1 MHRLDKTNKV
11 GRLLSLVNRERPN
24 KNFSFFFPV
33 EGLEQL
39 AKLRGI
45 TTGMQATA
53 KVYEEEYE
61 FRTFSVADIG
71 RVRDDFPEVDEE
83 QIWSMALESWIDDQD
98 HFDRDLAS
106 QVLEWRH
113 NYSTDDLPDLV
124 VGAITKEKDFFNQQ
138 ETIDPIWELVHKGQS
153 LLLAAPR
160 RFGKSSLINQLVEH
174 TREGVVTCYVDLE
187 KGASASDFVRLILR
201 GLMDRKEC
209 RECLP
214 PAVQNQVDSS
224 TLERGKVEV
233 VRGQSKDIEQDWR
246 SFGRELFA
254 RMNAVKGRF
263 LLMLDE
269 FSWLLEDMI
278 ARRGTE
284 TQEVRDFLEWFSE
297 ICREHEN
304 LSVIITGSEHL
315 DSFLEANK
323 LSSDLID
330 HLQRVCLEPFQ
341 EDTAKIFGF
350 LALFK
355 QGIMVS
361 PADLQAI
368 IDLMGR
374 PIPYFLQVFLDLL
387 QKECHRTGHLSS
399 DDFEKIYFNKL
410 LGRDAKRYFE
420 YVDHQIE
427 RYAGYGLQTDS
438 VKKILNKFGQEKQ
451 VETRELSAMWESL
464 TGGKSFQLLMALLK
478 NDFFLVE
485 HADHVS
491 MECKVFR
498 DYFSLQTV

>member
-1 MHRLDKTNKV
+1 
-11 GRLLSLVNRERPN
+11 
-24 KNFSFFFPV
+24 
-33 EGLEQL
+33 
-39 AKLRGI
+39 
-45 TTGMQATA
+45 
-53 KVYEEEYE
+53 
-61 FRTFSVADIG
+61 
-71 RVRDDFPEVDEE
+71 
-83 QIWSMALESWIDDQD
+83 
-98 HFDRDLAS
+98 
-106 QVLEWRH
+106 
-113 NYSTDDLPDLV
+113 
-124 VGAITKEKDFFNQQ
+124 
-138 ETIDPIWELVHKGQS
+138 
-153 LLLAAPR
+153 
-160 RFGKSSLINQLVEH
+160 
-174 TREGVVTCYVDLE
+174 
-187 KGASASDFVRLILR
+187 
-201 GLMDRKEC
+201 
-209 RECLP
+209 
-214 PAVQNQVDSS
+214 
-224 TLERGKVEV
+224 
-233 VRGQSKDIEQDWR
+233 
-246 SFGRELFA
+246 
-254 RMNAVKGRF
+254 MNAVKGRF

-361 PADLQAI
+361 PADLQAV